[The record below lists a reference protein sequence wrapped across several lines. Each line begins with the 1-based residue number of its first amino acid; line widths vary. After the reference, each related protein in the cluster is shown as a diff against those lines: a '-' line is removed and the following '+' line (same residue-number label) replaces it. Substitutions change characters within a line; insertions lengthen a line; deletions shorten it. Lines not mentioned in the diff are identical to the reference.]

1 MICRRALSA
10 AAAEVYDETSAST
23 LRSGMNRFAS
33 SLLIA
38 AAAALAGCGGPAHEG
53 LLTPVAAPAGVG
65 KRIDIEVASSRLR
78 GANPYSF
85 GFGRSHLLNY
95 QAVSVSIPPLHRQG
109 VVELPSR
116 QMADPA
122 ATLAALSN
130 QPSTSAEFERRVAA
144 AAAASGGDVSVFV
157 HGFNTTYE
165 EAVFRL
171 AQLAHDSE
179 LRGASVLFTW
189 PSRGRV
195 LDYLTDRESAMFSR
209 DRLEI
214 VLGQIARRPEVRR
227 INLLA
232 HSMGA
237 LLAMETLRQ
246 AKRGGDGEFS
256 GKLNVVLLAAPD
268 IDLDVFRT
276 QLEVIGKRQ
285 RPTVVLISTDDQ
297 ALSLSRTL
305 SGDVERV
312 GIVDVSSPEAMN
324 EIARLGLTIVDLSA
338 AQGSDR
344 YNHDKFARLPA
355 MARELAGLLPGRSH
369 IATQGVVFAVGAD
382 GRITVPSDRDSSR

>member
-1 MICRRALSA
+1 MLKSAVGRRSDVYSQGGTLTSSTGMKRVASYILMVA
-10 AAAEVYDETSAST
+10 AAV
-23 LRSGMNRFAS
+23 
-33 SLLIA
+33 
-38 AAAALAGCGGPAHEG
+38 LAGCGGPAHEG
-53 LLTPVAAPAGVG
+53 LLTPVASPGKDG
-65 KRIDIEVASSRLR
+65 KRIDIQIASSRLR
-78 GANPYSF
+78 SANPYSF
-85 GFGRSHLLNY
+85 GFGRSHLVNY
-95 QAVSVSIPPLHRQG
+95 QAVSVSVPPLHRRG

-116 QMADPA
+116 QPADPDT
-122 ATLAALSN
+122 TLAALSN
-130 QPSTSAEFERRVAA
+130 QALTDADFEAQVAA

-195 LDYLTDRESAMFSR
+195 LDYLTDRESALFSR
-209 DRLEI
+209 DRLEL
-214 VLGQIARRPEVRR
+214 VLRQIARRPEVRK

-246 AKRGGDGEFS
+246 AKRGGDGEFR

-276 QLEVIGKRQ
+276 QLEVIGKRR
-285 RPTVVLISTDDQ
+285 RPTVLLISTDDQ

-305 SGDVERV
+305 SGEVDRV
-312 GIVDVSSPEAMN
+312 GIVDVSSPEAKN

-338 AQGSDR
+338 SQSADR

-355 MARELAGLLPGRSH
+355 MAREVAGLLPGRSH

-382 GRITVPSDRDSSR
+382 GRLIGAPDRDGSR